1 MEDDVFEMDRLA
13 VDPRRRAGVG
23 EVRALEPSFTDRRT
37 ASHLVESGS
46 EQELCE
52 IVRGFYQ
59 PKTATADL
67 MVMPPL

>member
-1 MEDDVFEMDRLA
+1 VEDDVFEMDRLA

-46 EQELCE
+46 EQDGVVAVLPSRHCN
-52 IVRGFYQ
+52 
-59 PKTATADL
+59 
-67 MVMPPL
+67 MPR